1 MTSKIV
7 ISDTYVIGV
16 KFKFCILFFLLNVVY
31 IPSDLII
38 VIN

>member
-1 MTSKIV
+1 MTLKIV

-16 KFKFCILFFLLNVVY
+16 KFNVLYFVFLLNVVY